1 MERVRSDNDER
12 TQLVTLSSAHKAAY
26 ELVEKIAARR
36 TRELLEESKTLEEK
50 LIKKYLSFAVPSEE
64 IRPLVQLSDRV
75 NILFNDAD
83 GNSHYEDVQLS
94 KGILYIKDPLY
105 VSIDMFLA
113 YEALNKRHE
122 ELYKRK
128 NEMIDRIKEEII
140 RMGEKRIIEEVFPEA
155 MPYLEFKDF
164 CSDIQFIRETI
175 KKEADYGNK
184 KDDKACD

>member
-12 TQLVTLSSAHKAAY
+12 MQLVTLSSAHKAAY

-36 TRELLEESKTLEEK
+36 TAELVAESKTLEDK
-50 LIKKYLSFAVPSEE
+50 LFKDYLSFAVPSEE
-64 IRPLVQLSDRV
+64 IRPRVQLSDRV
-75 NILFNDAD
+75 ELQYKDES
-83 GNSHYEDVQLS
+83 GNANYLDVQLS
-94 KGILYIKDPLY
+94 RGILYVRESVF
-105 VSIDMFLA
+105 VSLDMFLA
-113 YEALNKRHE
+113 YEALNKREE

-140 RMGEKRIIEEVFPEA
+140 RMGEKCIIEEVFPEA
-155 MPYLEFKDF
+155 IPYLEFKDF